1 MNNNKPEVIS
11 STSVLDKTGFEWE
24 NNDCVV
30 RAMAIAADTDY
41 PTAHKW
47 VKENLKRPDREGT
60 SLTAIKLSILS
71 NAEVKINNK
80 HFISIS
86 SNDLYNPDYTHKKVQ
101 YTVGTFSQK
110 HNKGTYFILVRGH
123 ALTIKDGVIYDNGN
137 FKIRN
142 NGFRRPIRNAF
153 KFEETK

>member
-30 RAMAIAADTDY
+30 RALAIAAETDY
-41 PTAHKW
+41 ATAHQW
-47 VKENLKRPDREGT
+47 TKEKLKRPDREGT
-60 SLTAIKLSILS
+60 SMTAFRLSQLIK
-71 NAEVKINNK
+71 AGTKINNK
-80 HFISIS
+80 QLVPINELI
-86 SNDLYNPDYTHKKVQ
+86 NPDYTHKKVQ
-101 YTVGTFSQK
+101 YTIGTFSQK

-123 ALTIKDGVIYDNGN
+123 ALTIKDGVVYDNAN

-142 NGFRRPIRNAF
+142 NGFRRPIRNVF

>member
-30 RAMAIAADTDY
+30 RALAIAAETDY
-41 PTAHKW
+41 ATAHQW
-47 VKENLKRPDREGT
+47 VKEKLKRPDRKGT
-60 SLTAIKLSILS
+60 SMTAFRLSQLIE
-71 NAEVKINNK
+71 AETKINNK
-80 HFISIS
+80 HLVPIKELTNS
-86 SNDLYNPDYTHKKVQ
+86 DYTHKKVR

-110 HNKGTYFILVRGH
+110 HNKGTYFILVKGH
-123 ALTIKDGVIYDNGN
+123 ALTIKDGVIYDNAN
-137 FKIRN
+137 YKIMN
-142 NGFRRPIRNAF
+142 NGFRRPIRNVF